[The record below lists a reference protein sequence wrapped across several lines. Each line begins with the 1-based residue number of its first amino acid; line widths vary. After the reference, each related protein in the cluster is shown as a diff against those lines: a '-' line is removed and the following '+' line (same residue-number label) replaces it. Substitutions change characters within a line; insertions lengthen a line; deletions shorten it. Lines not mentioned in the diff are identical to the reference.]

1 MFNIIFCFILD
12 QLIYLF
18 KTLFG
23 FEVSVFDNKRR
34 EEIMEIL
41 TNFQTRD
48 HKDHGAFIVCTLS
61 HGDHTGVSG
70 ACGQTIPIDS
80 MTSLFCADSCPTLA
94 GKPKIFIYQACQG
107 QGTQN
112 SKTNTMI
119 F

>member
-1 MFNIIFCFILD
+1 MFNFIFCFILD
-12 QLIYLF
+12 QLVYVF
-18 KTLFG
+18 GTLFG
-23 FEVSVFDNKRR
+23 FEVSIFDNKSR

-80 MTSLFCADSCPTLA
+80 MTSLFRADSCPTLA